1 MTPSPYGSPTW
12 AVRVPPNE
20 TTEKPIMNPTT
31 PAQGITVCAV
41 CGAHRPTITLT
52 DEQFKNIV
60 LVPRAVLREAFLLAL
75 QQLSCRG
82 APEAALMVDTRTK
95 VARVVT
101 GAPARYL
108 NDGGEDDPRW
118 VWYIVANG
126 QTPLDAMEYDDADA
140 ADPEGSMERA
150 LASEIEW
157 ENDHQG
163 MAFVLIEGHGPEGYD
178 YAAYAR
184 AVADYLAAHPAHE
197 RCLYCGEPLGE
208 DGDTFCEPFAAGS
221 FVSECQRRYNA
232 PWEAV

>member
-1 MTPSPYGSPTW
+1 MEGKTPSPCG
-12 AVRVPPNE
+12 
-20 TTEKPIMNPTT
+20 
-31 PAQGITVCAV
+31 GIPVAAAS
-41 CGAHRPTITLT
+41 GADSQTITLT
-52 DEQFKNIV
+52 DEMFRNIV
-60 LVPRAVLREAFLLAL
+60 LVPGAVMREAFLLAL

-82 APEAALMVDTRTK
+82 APEAALVVDTRTK

-108 NDGGEDDPRW
+108 NDRGEDDPRW

-126 QTPLDAMEYDDADA
+126 QTPLDAMEYDEAEAD
-140 ADPEGSMERA
+140 DPEGSMERA

-157 ENDHQG
+157 ENDSQG
-163 MAFVLIEGHGPEGYD
+163 MAFVLIEGYGPAGYD
-178 YAAYAR
+178 YDAHAR